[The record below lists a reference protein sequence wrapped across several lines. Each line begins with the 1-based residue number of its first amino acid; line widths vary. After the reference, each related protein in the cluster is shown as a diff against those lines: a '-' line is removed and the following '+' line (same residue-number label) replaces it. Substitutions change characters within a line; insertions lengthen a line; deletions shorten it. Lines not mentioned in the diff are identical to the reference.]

1 MIVSKKSFFIPLL
14 VFMSLLINCLSSC
27 SSDDGNDDVI
37 IMPTLSY
44 KGSFVSA
51 VHPTSGMVTINN
63 AKTKLAF
70 TSFMSD
76 NGPNLD
82 VYLVSDINN
91 INSDFINLGD
101 LKGLSGSHSY
111 DLPTNIDYAVYKY
124 VVIWCS
130 DFDVNFGYAT
140 LSKQ

>member
-1 MIVSKKSFFIPLL
+1 MLL
-14 VFMSLLINCLSSC
+14 SMSLIIIVFSSC
-27 SSDDGNDDVI
+27 SSDDSNDEVI

-91 INSDFINLGD
+91 VNADFINLGD

-111 DLPTNIDYAVYKY
+111 DLPTDINYAVYKH